1 LLPFPKFTYTSTSF
15 PVLIDEPTSIS
26 SSTGLP
32 METSFVVLDIKR
44 TRPLERSSRL
54 VTCAGRQVELLQ
66 IKINENLRV
75 KDGIDMIRNT
85 SWSTKESKCTKV
97 KRR

>member
-1 LLPFPKFTYTSTSF
+1 
-15 PVLIDEPTSIS
+15 
-26 SSTGLP
+26 

-54 VTCAGRQVELLQ
+54 VNCAGRQVELLQ